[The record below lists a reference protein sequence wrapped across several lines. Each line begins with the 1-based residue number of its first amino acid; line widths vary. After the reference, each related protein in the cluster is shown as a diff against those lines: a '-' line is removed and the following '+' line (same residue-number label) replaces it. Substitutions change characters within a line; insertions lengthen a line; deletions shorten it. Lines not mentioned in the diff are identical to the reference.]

1 MPNIKSQIKR
11 DKTSE
16 AARAANAAKKSELR
30 TALKK
35 VETLVAEG
43 KKEEA
48 VKAANAAIAL
58 LDRYAQQGVISSNSA
73 NRKKA
78 HLQAITK

>member
-11 DKTSE
+11 DKTNE

-43 KKEEA
+43 KKEDA
-48 VKAANAAIAL
+48 VKACNAAISL
-58 LDRYAQQGVISSNSA
+58 LDRFAQEGVISKNSA

-78 HLQAITK
+78 HLQSICK